1 MEQFIKFRL
10 QADTLSLDEYRCF
23 ICNVLNE
30 SNLQEFSSMIFKHV
44 HQKWKKQTEEQPSNG
59 LQMHHINH
67 EISNIVSQRQ
77 MNETETDSEDD
88 ATNDKSPQPEPTQTN
103 IHHQTDVVVQ
113 EIASYL
119 PFKSYS
125 NFQSCCRSIFYAAN
139 TPSTLYEL
147 DGNMNFADCINTENT
162 YHVKA
167 FMKRFERVQRL
178 TITDDHEQYIRLVPF
193 RNVKYLELYFPRAI
207 EPYVSDNLFIN
218 NWNAIR
224 ILNFAG
230 NLNHALELIK
240 RCPNLSTL
248 VVDEIEDEQNQLA
261 ELVGSRCNLQC
272 LVLRCEAI
280 VDTRVMLKK
289 ICNSLRSFSARL
301 SLHNTDGM
309 AFHNL
314 VELYL
319 IYPTPQGITSMLQAT
334 KNLKRLTLFM
344 HPQRSSAGFASCFRK
359 ILELR
364 TLEYFC
370 FRCGRELLLQYTR
383 LVETSFHQKRDTLK
397 LKLIVC
403 TGIDEPTSDDIHGAT
418 LRILN
423 TLYTWC
429 TRDFMLIVRLHSYDY
444 KELTALDRWL
454 NDLSNRFSVHVDKTI
469 KSRPKLIIS
478 NKGSAFN
485 GYEERLISSW

>member
-1 MEQFIKFRL
+1 MEQLIKFRI
-10 QADTLSLDEYRCF
+10 QADTLSLDEYRSLL
-23 ICNVLNE
+23 CNVLNE
-30 SNLQEFSSMIFKHV
+30 STMPEFSCMIFNHL
-44 HQKWKKQTEEQPSNG
+44 HQKWKNQTQNG
-59 LQMHHINH
+59 LQINTINH
-67 EISNIVSQRQ
+67 AISNIVSQRQ
-77 MNETETDSEDD
+77 MNDTETDSEDGE
-88 ATNDKSPQPEPTQTN
+88 TVDKSSQP
-103 IHHQTDVVVQ
+103 IQTDINHLTDVLIQ

-125 NFQSCCRSIFYAAN
+125 NFQSCCRSIFHAAN
-139 TPSTLYEL
+139 TPSTLYAL
-147 DGNMNFADCINTENT
+147 DDNIDLDACINTENE
-162 YHVKA
+162 HQIKS

-178 TITDDHEQYIRLVPF
+178 AIGVTAKNEKYIHLIHAQFKNVKHLKLYYIDNIESYVFNWNEFRILHIAGKINDVLTIT
-193 RNVKYLELYFPRAI
+193 
-207 EPYVSDNLFIN
+207 
-218 NWNAIR
+218 
-224 ILNFAG
+224 
-230 NLNHALELIK
+230 K
-240 RCPNLSTL
+240 RCKNLSTL
-248 VVDEIEDEQNQLA
+248 VLDWIQDEQNQLA

-289 ICNSLRSFSARL
+289 ISNSLRSFSARL

-383 LVETSFHQKRDTLK
+383 LIETSFHQKRDTLK

-429 TRDFMLIVRLHSYDY
+429 TRDFM
-444 KELTALDRWL
+444 
-454 NDLSNRFSVHVDKTI
+454 
-469 KSRPKLIIS
+469 
-478 NKGSAFN
+478 
-485 GYEERLISSW
+485 